1 MMLIE
6 RIQHGDILSPADSVD
21 VFVRPS
27 PLRQERHQLRLPA
40 GLSLAEIIEASHAV
54 FPFSNRRRLY
64 VSIGGHAV
72 PADLW
77 ARVRVKPGATV
88 NIVAVPGKDAF
99 RAILGL
105 VVAIGALFF
114 APLIA
119 GAIGLAGS
127 SLAVSLIGAGISLA
141 GSMVI
146 NALFPVGPQE
156 NKVEKTKTLYSIGG
170 GQNSAAQYGAIPVV
184 FARHRISP
192 PYASGAYTELRGN
205 NQYLRQLFCLGYG
218 PMDVS
223 DIRIGETP
231 ISRFDDVDIEV
242 IENHLTESPTLYTK
256 PVFEEAVQILLDKK
270 SGWVTRTTAADV
282 SYISVDVSYP
292 SGVIKTKKKDGKDEK
307 YEVVIEAEYR
317 LKGSS
322 GAWSPLG
329 TDRVFAKTRQA
340 MRRTIGKDV
349 PSGQYDIRLR
359 KATSDYTG
367 SSHYV
372 TETCYWTALRGRRN
386 AAVVKFDQPLTLIAL
401 RIRAT
406 GELSG
411 TVDRLNCIVEPLIRA
426 WDGSNWVDGQKSRNP
441 ADHFRHVLQGSAN
454 ARPVSDSLI
463 DLQSLQDWHAYCA
476 ANGFTFEYVATEQ
489 RSVYEMLTTIA
500 AAGRGAVSLRDG
512 RWGVVWDVEDS
523 PIVQHFTPRN
533 SWGFK
538 SDRSYA
544 DLPHGFRVA
553 FVNRDNGYL
562 NDERVVYDDGFTA
575 ANATKFEG
583 IDFPGI
589 TDKDLVWKHGR
600 YHIAQLRL
608 QRETY
613 TLSTDFEHL
622 VCTRGDRVRV
632 NHDVVL
638 WGAGAGRVKAVS
650 SAPDTVT
657 IDDTFAME
665 AGKTYSMRFRLADG
679 STLVRKITGADG
691 EFDTF
696 TWEGSGGLPAIGDLV
711 MFGEDGLE
719 SVVLRVKSIM
729 PQADLTAQLELVDD
743 APAIMAADKGA
754 IPPFQTGIPAP
765 IDYRAHAPTS
775 LSIGDERVWT
785 TTPPTSAF
793 TLSWLPPDVG
803 RVASYLVETAEKG
816 SEDWL
821 PVQAVTQSR
830 IDLTGLEVGSY
841 DVRIRAVFDNGEM
854 SGWLRGTFKAA
865 IFAAVPSDV
874 SGFAIAVAGDLATL
888 QWDAPDDAEAISHLQ
903 LRYSPVP
910 SAFVTWQT
918 ASILRPAV
926 TGTQVQVPAMQGTY
940 LIKAVTWAG
949 LQSENAAI
957 VISTID
963 PLTSF
968 NAVEL
973 AEQAAP
979 FHGLKDGTYF
989 DGTALRLDGATDV
1002 FSLSDFFVPGDFFLS
1017 TDGYRPLGYYDFSEV
1032 IDLEAIYTS
1041 RVSAQISA
1049 HGEWSSGDVFDVSD
1063 FFEREDFFGA
1073 IGGLWDVAVEVS
1085 TSDDD
1090 PGGAPHWSDWVP
1102 LVTGDVAARA
1112 YRFRARLE
1120 SSQSDVTPVVAG
1132 LTVTVDM
1139 PDRVI
1144 AGDDIVVP
1152 SEGLS
1157 IPFSPAFKRLQ
1168 GVSFAAQGLATGDTY
1183 EITGKTEAGFTIA
1196 FKNAAGTPVS
1206 RSLDYVAKGYGV
1218 LQ

>member
-1 MMLIE
+1 MLIE
-6 RIQHGDILSPADSVD
+6 RVLSGDVLGPEDGVN

-27 PLRQERHQLRLPA
+27 PLRQERHELRLQA
-40 GLSLAEIIEASHAV
+40 GLSLAEIIEACHAA
-54 FPFSNRRRLY
+54 FPFSNLRRLH

-77 ARVRVKPGATV
+77 SRVRVKPGATV

-105 VVAIGALFF
+105 VVAIGALFLAGPIAVSLGF
-114 APLIA
+114 AATGTAASLIA
-119 GAIGLAGS
+119 GGITLAGT
-127 SLAVSLIGAGISLA
+127 
-141 GSMVI
+141 MVI
-146 NALFPVGPQE
+146 NALFPVAPQE
-156 NKVEKTKTLYSIGG
+156 NKVEQTKTLYSIGG

-184 FARHRISP
+184 FGRHRISP

-242 IENHLTESPTLYTK
+242 IENHLAESPTLYTK
-256 PVFEEAVQILLDKK
+256 PVFEETVQILLDRK

-282 SYISVDVSYP
+282 SYISVDISYP
-292 SGVIKTKKKDGKDEK
+292 SGVIKTKKKDGDDEK
-307 YEVVIEAEYR
+307 YEVIIEAEYR

-322 GAWSPLG
+322 GPWLTLG
-329 TDRVFAKTRQA
+329 TDRVFAKSRQA

-349 PSGQYDIRLR
+349 PTGQYDIRLR

-367 SSHYV
+367 SSYYV

-386 AAVVKFDQPLTLIAL
+386 AAAVNFDQPLTLIAL

-411 TVDRLNCIVEPLIRA
+411 TVDRLNCIAEPLIRA
-426 WDGSNWVDGQKSRNP
+426 WDGSTWIDGQKSRNP

-454 ARPVSDSLI
+454 ARPVPDSLL
-463 DLQSLQDWHAYCA
+463 DLQSLQEWHAYCV

-533 SWGFK
+533 SWRFK
-538 SDRSYA
+538 SDRDYA
-544 DLPHGFRVA
+544 ALPHGLRVG

-562 NDERVVYDDGFTA
+562 NDERVVYDDGYSA
-575 ANATKFEG
+575 ANATKFVG

-632 NHDVVL
+632 NHDVI
-638 WGAGAGRVKAVS
+638 WGNAAGRVKSVS
-650 SAPDTVT
+650 SSPDRVAL
-657 IDDTFAME
+657 DETFTME
-665 AGKTYSMRFRLADG
+665 AGKTYSMRFRLSDG
-679 STLVRKITGADG
+679 STLVRTIAGVNGDFNTFTLEGEGSLPGAD
-691 EFDTF
+691 
-696 TWEGSGGLPAIGDLV
+696 DLV
-711 MFGEDGLE
+711 QFGEKGLE
-719 SVVLRVKSIM
+719 SVVLRVKSIT

-754 IPPFQTGIPAP
+754 IPPFQTGIAAP

-816 SEDWL
+816 SADWS
-821 PVQAVTQSR
+821 PAQAVTQPR
-830 IDLTGLEVGSY
+830 VDLTGIATGAY
-841 DVRIRAVFDNGEM
+841 DVRIRAVFENGQI
-854 SGWLRGTFKAA
+854 SGWLRGTLKAV
-865 IFAAVPSDV
+865 IFTAVPSDV

-888 QWDAPDDAEAISHLQ
+888 QWDAPGDVETISHFE

-918 ASILRPAV
+918 ASILRPTV
-926 TGTQVQVPAMQGTY
+926 TGTQVQVPAMRGTY
-940 LIKAVTWAG
+940 LIKAVTWTG
-949 LQSENAAI
+949 QQSENAA
-957 VISTID
+957 VLISTID

-968 NAVEL
+968 NAVESS
-973 AEQAAP
+973 EEAAP
-979 FHGLKDGTYF
+979 FNGLKDGTYF
-989 DGTALRLDGATDV
+989 DGTALRLDGATDT
-1002 FSLSDFFVPGDFFLS
+1002 FTLTDFFAPGDFFLS
-1017 TDGYRPLGYYDFSEV
+1017 TDGYLSLGYYEFSQA
-1032 IDLEAIYTS
+1032 IDLGSIYTS

-1049 HGEWSSGDVFDVSD
+1049 HGEWSSGDVFGVSD
-1063 FFEREDFFGA
+1063 FFEREDFFGT

-1085 TSDDD
+1085 TTDDD
-1090 PGGAPHWSDWVP
+1090 PAGAPHWSDWVP

-1120 SSQSDVTPVVAG
+1120 SLQSDVTPVVTG
-1132 LTVTVDM
+1132 LAVTVDM

-1152 SEGLS
+1152 VEGLT
-1157 IPFSPAFKRLQ
+1157 IPFSPAFKRPP
-1168 GVSFAAQGLATGDTY
+1168 GVSVAVQGLATGDYY

-1196 FKNAAGTPVS
+1196 FKNAAGEPVS
-1206 RSLDYVAKGYGV
+1206 RTLDYVAKGYGV